1 MIREMRF
8 ALVLLF
14 EAIAVA
20 SLAGAGWS
28 TWRATSSFHL
38 WFWPLFEAGELPAGG
53 RLPALETWQRLLGDS
68 AEDELVAEQRRCTTK
83 LWTIRAAKYGG
94 AFALALGLSVAL

>member
-1 MIREMRF
+1 MRF

-20 SLAGAGWS
+20 SLGAAGWS
-28 TWRATSSFHL
+28 TWRATSWYQL

-53 RLPALETWQRLLGDS
+53 RLPALETWQRLLGDD
-68 AEDELVAEQRRCTTK
+68 AEDEVVAEERRCTTK
-83 LWTIRAAKYGG
+83 LWTMRAAKFGG
-94 AFALALGLSVAL
+94 AFFAALVLSALF

>member
-1 MIREMRF
+1 MRQMRF
-8 ALVLLF
+8 ALVLLL

-28 TWRATSSFHL
+28 TWRATSSYHL
-38 WFWPLFEAGELPAGG
+38 WFWPLFESGELPAGG
-53 RLPALETWQRLLGDS
+53 RLPALETWRRLLGDG

-83 LWTIRAAKYGG
+83 LWTIRAAKLG
-94 AFALALGLSVAL
+94 AAFVLALALSTAL